1 VSNETAQSTAHTAPP
16 SVRLVGGDPA
26 DTAATLIAR
35 GVVVTNAT
43 TRDADPDADLDPDT
57 TADCLV
63 VDAAGPSDWPADA
76 TTDRGD
82 TGEIPAI
89 LYAPDPGAVS
99 DRSRFAG
106 YARRG
111 DVDALCEQIR
121 WVTGCGGWTG
131 ARTDRDQETA
141 GGGNGNADDG
151 SADHDDDRLATL
163 HQGTVSLIEAETA
176 AELFERT
183 VDIASRLLDF
193 DSCYIA
199 VDEDGLLT
207 KRAGVG
213 DVADDPLPID
223 HGLVGETYRTETTHL
238 VRDTRSEPRADP
250 IRPTHRSGIAVP
262 LGGVGV
268 FVVIADEPG
277 AFDDRDRDLAELLV
291 RYAEGTLA
299 RIRSAAAIR
308 ERREL
313 IENLHEG
320 TAALAAVG
328 TVEAAAEVAV
338 ELAERILSFDICYV
352 GVREGDVVVPYAVSS
367 GAPPDAARRMHVSE
381 GLVGKTI
388 RTGEPQ
394 LVDRVAD
401 SESEPARD
409 EYRSGIS
416 VPLGDA
422 GVFQAVSCEEHA
434 FDEGDLEL
442 AELLAGHVTETF
454 SRLRAEADLGD
465 QRERI
470 ARLHGH
476 TVQLV
481 GCHDVPELYAETVET
496 ARSVLGFDTASV
508 FVAEGDRLVP
518 VAQVTHA
525 DHDPVDAI
533 PLDHG
538 VAGETYRTGTA
549 RLVRDLDAADTAVGH
564 RAASGGGISVPL
576 GDDAVFQAVSC
587 DPDAFGAV
595 DLELAELLVS
605 HVTATRER
613 LRAEAEL
620 RGERDRLGALF
631 ENVPD
636 AAVSYELVDDEPYV
650 RAVNPAFER
659 VFGFTSEELVGRNL
673 DDYIVPPTGEQA
685 RAATRLNARL
695 KRGESIRTECRRR
708 TTDGVRTFILQVI
721 PLELGRENVAGYAI
735 YTDITERQER
745 ERELRRQNERL
756 EEFANIV
763 SHDLRNPLSIAT
775 GYLDLAA
782 ESGDPEAFDR
792 VAAAHDRMGR
802 LIEDLLSLAR
812 KGQIVGELHSLDLAT
827 VATQAW
833 AGVET
838 GRATLELPESLPT
851 DGDEGRLIELFE
863 NLFRNSV
870 EHGSTS
876 SRPGADDSVE
886 HGSTGNRTARQSG
899 DAVEHGS
906 TSSRPGADDSVEHG
920 STGDRPGTDAAGAGL
935 TVRVEA
941 IGDPDEG
948 VEGFAVEDDG
958 AGIPA
963 ERRESILAPGE
974 TTSDAGIGYGLSIVN
989 RIVEA
994 HGWSLSVTD
1003 GADGGARFEIR
1014 F

>member
-1 VSNETAQSTAHTAPP
+1 MSNETEQSTTHTAPP
-16 SVRLVGGDPA
+16 SVRLVGADPA
-26 DTAATLIAR
+26 GTAATLIAR

-43 TRDADPDADLDPDT
+43 ARDADPDSAPDHNNADADADVT
-57 TADCLV
+57 VDCLV

-76 TTDRGD
+76 TADCDGTDGVP
-82 TGEIPAI
+82 TI
-89 LYAPDPGAVS
+89 LYAPGPGVVS
-99 DRSRFAG
+99 DRRRFEG

-121 WVTGCGGWTG
+121 WVTGCDGWTG
-131 ARTDRDQETA
+131 ARTDRERGTA
-141 GGGNGNADDG
+141 GGGDGNADDG
-151 SADHDDDRLATL
+151 NADDGNADHDDDRLATL
-163 HQGTVSLIEAETA
+163 HQGTVSLIEAATA

-199 VDEDGLLT
+199 VAEDGLLT

-223 HGLVGETYRTETTHL
+223 HGLVGETYRTATTHL
-238 VRDTRSEPRADP
+238 VRDTQAEPRADP

-320 TAALAAVG
+320 TAALAVVG
-328 TVEAAAEVAV
+328 TIQAAAEVAV

-401 SESEPARD
+401 SESEPVRD

-454 SRLRAEADLGD
+454 SRLRAEADLVD

-476 TVQLV
+476 TVRLV

-496 ARSVLGFDTASV
+496 ARSVLGFDTAYV
-508 FVAEGDRLVP
+508 FVADGDRLVP
-518 VAQVTHA
+518 VAQATHA
-525 DHDPVDAI
+525 DHDPIDAI

-549 RLVRDLDAADTAVGH
+549 RLVRDFDTSETAVPH
-564 RAASGGGISVPL
+564 QAASGGGISVPL

-587 DPDAFGAV
+587 DPDAFGAA

-673 DDYIVPPTGEQA
+673 DDYIVPPAGEEA

-695 KRGESIRTECRRR
+695 KSGESIRTECRRW

-782 ESGDPEAFDR
+782 ESGDLEAFDR
-792 VAAAHDRMGR
+792 VAEAHDRMGR

-812 KGQIVGELHSLDLAT
+812 KGQVVGEMRSLDVAT

-833 AGVET
+833 AGVDT
-838 GRATLELPESLPT
+838 GRATLELPESLPA

-863 NLFRNSV
+863 NLFRN
-870 EHGSTS
+870 
-876 SRPGADDSVE
+876 AVE
-886 HGSTGNRTARQSG
+886 HGSTGNPTAQQSG
-899 DAVEHGS
+899 DIVEHGP
-906 TSSRPGADDSVEHG
+906 TSSRPEADDAAEHG
-920 STGDRPGTDAAGAGL
+920 PTGDRTETDDDVGAGL
-935 TVRVEA
+935 TVRVEPL
-941 IGDPDEG
+941 GEPDG
-948 VEGFAVEDDG
+948 GIEGFAVEDDG

-963 ERRESILAPGE
+963 ERRESILVPGE

-1003 GADGGARFEIR
+1003 GVDGGARFEIR

>member
-1 VSNETAQSTAHTAPP
+1 VSNETEQSTTHTAPP
-16 SVRLVGGDPA
+16 SVRLVGADSA
-26 DTAATLIAR
+26 DTAAMLIAR
-35 GVVVTNAT
+35 GVVVTNT
-43 TRDADPDADLDPDT
+43 TARDPDPDSAPDHSADADPDAP
-57 TADCLV
+57 ADCLV
-63 VDAAGPSDWPADA
+63 VDAAEPSDWPADA
-76 TTDRGD
+76 TADRDGTDGV
-82 TGEIPAI
+82 PAI
-89 LYAPDPGAVS
+89 LYAPGPGVVS

-121 WVTGCGGWTG
+121 WVTGCDGWTG
-131 ARTDRDQETA
+131 DRRNREHGTSRARDRDDD
-141 GGGNGNADDG
+141 GNATHDDDG
-151 SADHDDDRLATL
+151 DAVHDDDRLATL
-163 HQGTVSLIEAETA
+163 HQGTVSLIEAATA
-176 AELFERT
+176 TELFERT

-199 VDEDGLLT
+199 VAEDGLLA
-207 KRAGVG
+207 KRAVVG

-223 HGLVGETYRTETTHL
+223 HGIVGETYRTATTHL
-238 VRDTRSEPRADP
+238 VHDTQAEPRADP
-250 IRPTHRSGIAVP
+250 VRPTHRSGIAVP

-299 RIRSAAAIR
+299 RIRSAAAVR

-320 TAALAAVG
+320 TAALAVVG

-352 GVREGDVVVPYAVSS
+352 GVREGDVIVPYAVSS

-381 GLVGKTI
+381 GLAGKTI

-401 SESEPARD
+401 SEGEPARD

-416 VPLGDA
+416 VPLDDA

-476 TVQLV
+476 TVALV

-508 FVAEGDRLVP
+508 FVADGDRLVP
-518 VAQVTHA
+518 VAQATHA

-549 RLVRDLDAADTAVGH
+549 RLVRDVDTPETAVAH

-685 RAATRLNARL
+685 RAATRLNGRL
-695 KRGESIRTECRRR
+695 KRGESIRTECCRR
-708 TTDGVRTFILQVI
+708 TADGVRTFILQVI

-792 VAAAHDRMGR
+792 VAEAHDRMDR

-812 KGQIVGELHSLDLAT
+812 KGQVVGEMRPLDVAT

-838 GRATLELPESLPT
+838 GRASLELPESLPA

-876 SRPGADDSVE
+876 RRGGADDS
-886 HGSTGNRTARQSG
+886 
-899 DAVEHGS
+899 VEHGS
-906 TSSRPGADDSVEHG
+906 TSSRPGADDAV
-920 STGDRPGTDAAGAGL
+920 GAGL

-941 IGDPDEG
+941 LGEPDG
-948 VEGFAVEDDG
+948 GTEGFAVEDDG

-963 ERRESILAPGE
+963 ERRESILVPGE